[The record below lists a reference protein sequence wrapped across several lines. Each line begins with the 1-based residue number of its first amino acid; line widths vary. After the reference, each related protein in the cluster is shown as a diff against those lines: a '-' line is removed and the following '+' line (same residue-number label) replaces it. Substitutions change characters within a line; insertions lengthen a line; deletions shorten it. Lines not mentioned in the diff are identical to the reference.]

1 LAPQFLLT
9 SITRYEGFPTR
20 WSSKISELLNSSL
33 AKVAHM
39 EMRRVGQSG
48 LSLSRLGLGTMTW
61 GRDTD
66 THEAADQCRAYIDA
80 GGNFLETSP
89 TYGDGDAERVIGGMI
104 GTLFSRDEVVIA
116 TKAGV
121 QLINGERVINNS
133 RQALI
138 NELDRSL
145 ARLGTDHVDLWQI
158 HGWDSHTP
166 LEDSLTALDYAF
178 TSGKA
183 RYVGVSNFSGWQSA
197 RSITLQELHSMKA
210 PIVSLQ
216 NEYSLLNRSVEEEI
230 LPCVNDLNVGFLA
243 WAPLARGVLTGKY
256 RNGIPSDSRAAAP
269 HFVKHVEP
277 YLNDRSARVVEAI
290 SVAAEGLGFAP
301 LEVALAWVRDNAL
314 VTSSIVGART
324 GAQLRGI
331 LQSEE
336 IALPQTIR
344 DVLDEVSAV
353 L

>member
-1 LAPQFLLT
+1 
-9 SITRYEGFPTR
+9 
-20 WSSKISELLNSSL
+20 
-33 AKVAHM
+33 M
-39 EMRRVGQSG
+39 EMRRVGKSG

-89 TYGDGDAERVIGGMI
+89 IYGDGDAERVIGGMV
-104 GTLFSRDEVVIA
+104 GTLFAREDVVIA

-121 QLINGERVINNS
+121 QLVNGERVVYNS
-133 RQALI
+133 RQSLI
-138 NELDRSL
+138 SELDRSL
-145 ARLGTDHVDLWQI
+145 ARLGTDHIDLWQI
-158 HGWDSHTP
+158 HGWDPQVP
-166 LEDSLTALDYAF
+166 LEDSLSALDYAY

-183 RYVGVSNFSGWQSA
+183 RYVGISNFSGWQSA
-197 RSITLQELHSMKA
+197 RAITLQELHSMKA
-210 PIVSLQ
+210 PIISVQ
-216 NEYSLLNRSVEEEI
+216 NEYSLLNRRIEDEV
-230 LPCVNDLNVGFLA
+230 LPCVEDLGVGLLA

-277 YLNDRSARVVEAI
+277 YLDSASARVVEAI
-290 SVAAEGLGFAP
+290 CVAAEGLGFAP
-301 LEVALAWVRDNAL
+301 LEVALAWVRDNPL

-336 IALPQTIR
+336 IVLPGTIR
-344 DVLDEVSAV
+344 NVLDEISAV